1 MRADVLVSEIGIG
14 LRRNLTMTIAVIV
27 TVAASLSFVGM
38 ALLLRKEAAINKDYW
53 YDKVEVSIFLCGDG
67 SKEPSCAG
75 GPVTSEQAMSIEAD
89 LRGLSH
95 VETVYYESKYQAYE
109 RSRDLP
115 GLQAFTESVTPEQMP
130 ESFRVKLHDPDQS
143 DVVVNAFRGRTG
155 VDTVLDQ
162 KRLLAPLFSLLD
174 KMQFMSLAFALVQ
187 LATAGLMIMNT
198 IRLAAFN
205 RRRETGIMK
214 LVGASSFSIQLPFL
228 LEGAIAGFAGAVL
241 AGGAV
246 LLGYK
251 ITVVDWL
258 AIQLPMFRYIDWD
271 DVWATIP
278 LLLVIGI
285 VVAALAS
292 LITLRKHLRV

>member
-1 MRADVLVSEIGIG
+1 
-14 LRRNLTMTIAVIV
+14 
-27 TVAASLSFVGM
+27 
-38 ALLLRKEAAINKDYW
+38 
-53 YDKVEVSIFLCGDG
+53 
-67 SKEPSCAG
+67 
-75 GPVTSEQAMSIEAD
+75 
-89 LRGLSH
+89 
-95 VETVYYESKYQAYE
+95 
-109 RSRDLP
+109 
-115 GLQAFTESVTPEQMP
+115 
-130 ESFRVKLHDPDQS
+130 
-143 DVVVNAFRGRTG
+143 
-155 VDTVLDQ
+155 
-162 KRLLAPLFSLLD
+162 LLAPLFSLLD